1 MKEDRVFKGLVLMAL
16 AFMVNYFKRFTGEIY
31 LEEGEKFFLDAINWN
46 YTLHQLAVIV
56 LVIAAA
62 VYLAKATKDALR
74 KK

>member
-16 AFMVNYFKRFTGEIY
+16 AFVVNYLKRFTGEIY
-31 LEEGEKFFLDAINWN
+31 LEEGEKFFLDGINWN

-56 LVIAAA
+56 LAIAAA
-62 VYLAKATKDALR
+62 VYLAKAAKDALC